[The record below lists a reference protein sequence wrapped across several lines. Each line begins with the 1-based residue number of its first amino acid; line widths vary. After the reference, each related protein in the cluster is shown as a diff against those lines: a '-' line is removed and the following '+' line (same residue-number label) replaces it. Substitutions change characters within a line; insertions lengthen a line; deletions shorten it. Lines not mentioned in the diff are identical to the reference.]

1 MFSGNVFRKRNLGNE
16 NQWNTSFSKPQ
27 CFGCV
32 FGLGMLSMKM
42 QKPSRNR
49 SRKER
54 EYRLFYSTC
63 CKLVGSSGKVDPFFV
78 FCDVWRMGSMADSTT
93 PEKTAEATEGLDQ
106 AVPVLEGSMP
116 GTEGLPASMP
126 DPHSPEGKGDQPDE
140 ADLEVLEPPGKKIRF
155 SLEESFTKLMDRT
168 QEGFDLTRGALEKV
182 QLHLDLSKKV
192 SQDLSQLARAVHC
205 EKIGAKYQLAQ
216 LQQVLSSFQN
226 LEWQVGGPKSE
237 ANTSLKSISN
247 KILGAQT
254 ACKEGLKTLHGEMRD
269 GNERIVQAITDG
281 FNKLSAAMVANAPPV
296 KEASAPA
303 YPPVPP
309 PTMPPGTAPAGSGG
323 VTTYGLP
330 GYASSFGM
338 PTSNVPM
345 VHTPQ
350 TPARVPP
357 TSTGSMGSVPTA
369 PAVATAARNEPQP
382 PMVLLVADE
391 SGAPRRVAVSPT
403 RHLSSNNL
411 SQSYLQEFGLGC
423 VHHAGG
429 YHRRLPDVFLP
440 KWTWGATARGIWTVT
455 FWDRSCLV
463 REAI

>member
-1 MFSGNVFRKRNLGNE
+1 
-16 NQWNTSFSKPQ
+16 
-27 CFGCV
+27 
-32 FGLGMLSMKM
+32 
-42 QKPSRNR
+42 
-49 SRKER
+49 
-54 EYRLFYSTC
+54 
-63 CKLVGSSGKVDPFFV
+63 
-78 FCDVWRMGSMADSTT
+78 MGSMADSTT

-106 AVPVLEGSMP
+106 AVPVVEGSMP

-192 SQDLSQLARAVHC
+192 SQDLSQLAREVHC

-226 LEWQVGGPKSE
+226 LEWQVGGPKSA

-345 VHTPQ
+345 VNTPQ

-440 KWTWGATARGIWTVT
+440 K
-455 FWDRSCLV
+455 
-463 REAI
+463 

>member
-1 MFSGNVFRKRNLGNE
+1 M
-16 NQWNTSFSKPQ
+16 
-27 CFGCV
+27 
-32 FGLGMLSMKM
+32 
-42 QKPSRNR
+42 
-49 SRKER
+49 
-54 EYRLFYSTC
+54 
-63 CKLVGSSGKVDPFFV
+63 
-78 FCDVWRMGSMADSTT
+78 
-93 PEKTAEATEGLDQ
+93 
-106 AVPVLEGSMP
+106 
-116 GTEGLPASMP
+116 
-126 DPHSPEGKGDQPDE
+126 
-140 ADLEVLEPPGKKIRF
+140 
-155 SLEESFTKLMDRT
+155 
-168 QEGFDLTRGALEKV
+168 

-192 SQDLSQLARAVHC
+192 SQDLSQLAREVHC

-226 LEWQVGGPKSE
+226 LEWQVGGTKSE

-254 ACKEGLKTLHGEMRD
+254 ACKEGLKALHGEMRE
-269 GNERIVQAITDG
+269 GNERVVQAITDG

-309 PTMPPGTAPAGSGG
+309 PTMPPGTPPAGSS
-323 VTTYGLP
+323 VTSTYGLP
-330 GYASSFGM
+330 GYASSYGL
-338 PTSNVPM
+338 PTPNLLTPNAPM
-345 VHTPQ
+345 INTPQ

-357 TSTGSMGSVPTA
+357 TSMGSMANIPTA

-391 SGAPRRVAVSPT
+391 SGAQRRVAVSPT

-411 SQSYLQEFGLGC
+411 TQSYLQEFGLGC

-440 KWTWGATARGIWTVT
+440 K
-455 FWDRSCLV
+455 
-463 REAI
+463 

>member
-1 MFSGNVFRKRNLGNE
+1 MFS
-16 NQWNTSFSKPQ
+16 
-27 CFGCV
+27 
-32 FGLGMLSMKM
+32 
-42 QKPSRNR
+42 
-49 SRKER
+49 
-54 EYRLFYSTC
+54 
-63 CKLVGSSGKVDPFFV
+63 
-78 FCDVWRMGSMADSTT
+78 DVWRMGSMADVTT
-93 PEKTAEATEGLDQ
+93 PEKTMEANEGLDQ
-106 AVPVLEGSMP
+106 AVPVVEGSVP
-116 GTEGLPASMP
+116 GMAVEHASMP
-126 DPHSPEGKGDQPDE
+126 DPKSPTEGKGDQPDE
-140 ADLEVLEPPGKKIRF
+140 ADVEILEPPGKKIRF
-155 SLEESFTKLMDRT
+155 SLEESFEKLMDRT

-182 QLHLDLSKKV
+182 QDHLDLSKKV
-192 SQDLSQLARAVHC
+192 SQDLSQLAREVHC

-226 LEWQVGGPKSE
+226 LEWQVGGAKSE

-254 ACKEGLKTLHGEMRD
+254 ACKEGLKALHGEMRE
-269 GNERIVQAITDG
+269 GNERVVQAITDG

-309 PTMPPGTAPAGSGG
+309 PTMPPGTPPAGSS
-323 VTTYGLP
+323 VTSTYGLP
-330 GYASSFGM
+330 GYASSYGL
-338 PTSNVPM
+338 PTPNLLTPTVPTPNAPM
-345 VHTPQ
+345 INTPQ

-357 TSTGSMGSVPTA
+357 TSMGSMANIPTA

-391 SGAPRRVAVSPT
+391 SGAQRRVAVSPT

-411 SQSYLQEFGLGC
+411 TQSYLQEFGLGC

-440 KWTWGATARGIWTVT
+440 K
-455 FWDRSCLV
+455 
-463 REAI
+463 